1 MEYNKIVS
9 EVREIARDGLR
20 LQAVA
25 RFRSTL
31 HDLTLEKER
40 LAENRKHVE
49 KNIARSNYQLSKID
63 PANPDAEQETKS
75 LNSNLEYDNKSL
87 ESNTKQVEAVDKQI
101 VEVTKKIEDIQSG
114 VTKIS
119 RENLDH
125 ETALLLITVTNEQAK
140 KLGQPEVTG

>member
-20 LQAVA
+20 LQTVA